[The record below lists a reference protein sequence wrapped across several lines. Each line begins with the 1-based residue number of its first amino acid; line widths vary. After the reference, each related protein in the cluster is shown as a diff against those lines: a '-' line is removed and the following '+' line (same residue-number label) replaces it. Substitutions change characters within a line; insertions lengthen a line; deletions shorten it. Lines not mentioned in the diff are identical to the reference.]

1 MRHCKERLDLRN
13 NCVRMDND
21 DLNALTII
29 GSIVCKNV
37 GVCKSNEHGIE
48 GGRAIRVC
56 GRRHSTLAIGVSD
69 PIWTIWRMGVV
80 GLTYPT
86 SK

>member
-37 GVCKSNEHGIE
+37 GACKSNEHGI
-48 GGRAIRVC
+48 
-56 GRRHSTLAIGVSD
+56 
-69 PIWTIWRMGVV
+69 
-80 GLTYPT
+80 
-86 SK
+86 

>member
-1 MRHCKERLDLRN
+1 M
-13 NCVRMDND
+13 RMDND

-69 PIWTIWRMGVV
+69 PKHLDDLADGCSRAHLPNVKV
-80 GLTYPT
+80 GME
-86 SK
+86 S